1 MGPRCAPLLPLC
13 LAFIAGCQATAQ
25 DGMENVSSGVVG
37 NYSATATSGSWQ
49 RSIHTRDML
58 RSEGIIRDYSGT
70 VQPSPCL
77 HGEEQLLGLS
87 DPPLCDELVIESLGT
102 TYRAFLFS
110 KGHHDLVI
118 YHEGHQGCPWWS
130 DEWAATVFDDARSLI
145 ARLLD
150 DADVLFLDMPMVA
163 TNCGQAIDIGGAV
176 YTGSNHNWF
185 ALVDR
190 PKESALAYFF
200 NHISR
205 AIDFLGPKYLTVHMV
220 GRSGGGWAT
229 TIYAALDWRIA
240 RSVSIAGTL
249 PIELRLPDLDG
260 RDDLGDWEQYGPH
273 VLRLVSYQELYEAAS
288 GMGLDGSRRH
298 VQIYNEYDECCFSG
312 MKGQLASEDYAGHKE
327 YVQGVAFLVNPGET
341 LHTIPVDMVVEQ
353 LFGP

>member
-1 MGPRCAPLLPLC
+1 MGHQRALLLPLC
-13 LAFIAGCQATAQ
+13 LAFVAGCQATAQ
-25 DGMENVSSGVVG
+25 DGMENVSSG
-37 NYSATATSGSWQ
+37 TATSYSAPVSNGSWS
-49 RSIHTRDML
+49 RSIRTRDTL
-58 RSEGIIRDYSGT
+58 RQEGIIRDYSGS
-70 VQPSPCL
+70 VLPSQCS
-77 HGEEQLLGLS
+77 HQEAELLGLLE
-87 DPPLCDELVIESLGT
+87 PPLCDEILIESLGT

-110 KGHHDLVI
+110 KNHHNLVI

-130 DEWAATVFDDARSLI
+130 NEWAATVFDDARHLI
-145 ARLLD
+145 ARLLEH
-150 DADVLFLDMPMVA
+150 ADVLFLDMPLVA
-163 TNCGQAIDIGGAV
+163 TNCGQPIDIGGAI

-205 AIDFLGPKYLTVHMV
+205 AIDFLGPRYLEVHMV

-229 TIYAALDWRIA
+229 TFYAALDWRIA

-260 RDDLGDWEQYGPH
+260 RDDLGDWEQYGPY
-273 VLRLVSYQELYEAAS
+273 VLRLLSYYDLYEAA
-288 GMGLDGSRRH
+288 GGLGLDASRRH

-312 MKGQLASEDYAGHKE
+312 MKGQLASEDYGHKE
-327 YVQGVAFLVNPGET
+327 YLQGVTFIVNPGET
-341 LHTIPVDMVVEQ
+341 LHTIPIDMVIEQ